1 LIGHQAK
8 KKSRRRGSSTTE
20 QRSATEPNDVWS
32 WDFIF
37 DTTEDGQT
45 IKILSI
51 VDEFSRFCID
61 LNVNRKISSSQVLE
75 ALDQACK
82 RYGTPKCIRSD
93 NGPEFVATAVQDWVK
108 ARKIDCMYVAPGSP
122 WENGYVESFHSRFRN
137 DCLNREW
144 FINELDAK
152 VAIGD
157 WREHYN
163 ERRPHS
169 GIDYQSPAE
178 ILFGKCSASSRATP
192 SLRQSTCQT
201 PSEPLTTT

>member
-1 LIGHQAK
+1 
-8 KKSRRRGSSTTE
+8 
-20 QRSATEPNDVWS
+20 
-32 WDFIF
+32 
-37 DTTEDGQT
+37 
-45 IKILSI
+45 
-51 VDEFSRFCID
+51 
-61 LNVNRKISSSQVLE
+61 
-75 ALDQACK
+75 
-82 RYGTPKCIRSD
+82 
-93 NGPEFVATAVQDWVK
+93 
-108 ARKIDCMYVAPGSP
+108 MYVAPGSP

-157 WREHYN
+157 GSEHYN

-192 SLRQSTCQT
+192 SLHQSTCQT
-201 PSEPLTTT
+201 HPEPLTQHEPKLSD